1 LSYLISLHINVSLS
15 LLYCTISLRVGA
27 ATATALELLRVKES
41 LTAPTVSSAPSSNV
55 SLEYDGDD
63 AGEDSD
69 GQKDGDTDDSPR
81 IGHADPGSK
90 GVKTVG
96 TGAGLMKKK
105 PKRPRRY

>member
-1 LSYLISLHINVSLS
+1 MPLHNSP
-15 LLYCTISLRVGA
+15 LYCTVMNCTFSRRVGA

-41 LTAPTVSSAPSSNV
+41 LTAPTVPSALSSNV
-55 SLEYDGDD
+55 SLEYEGDD

-81 IGHADPGSK
+81 IGHADPASK

-96 TGAGLMKKK
+96 TGAGLVKKK